1 MTGWGMDKMLI
12 IYYEYGIPNWEEAR
26 RKKNGITSF
35 PLRWFRKTKF
45 SGLAQKAKAGLLS
58 FTLQLH
64 YSSAL
69 FIFEFQFYNTENEDS
84 ERA

>member
-1 MTGWGMDKMLI
+1 MSGEAWTKCLSFIMSMESLTEKKL
-12 IYYEYGIPNWEEAR
+12 EE
-26 RKKNGITSF
+26 KNGITSF

-45 SGLAQKAKAGLLS
+45 SGLAQKAKADLLS

-84 ERA
+84 VRA